1 MQKVLRKRRM
11 AFSMNIDDCVEKF
24 GPRNECEQLLCS
36 DMTSD
41 QEDVIENNEENTV
54 RKAPSYRSTKVVTK
68 EILILVYGSI

>member
-1 MQKVLRKRRM
+1 M
-11 AFSMNIDDCVEKF
+11 AFSKNVDECVEKF
-24 GPRNECEQLLCS
+24 GSQAECELLLCS

-41 QEDVIENNEENTV
+41 QKDVIENNEEITV